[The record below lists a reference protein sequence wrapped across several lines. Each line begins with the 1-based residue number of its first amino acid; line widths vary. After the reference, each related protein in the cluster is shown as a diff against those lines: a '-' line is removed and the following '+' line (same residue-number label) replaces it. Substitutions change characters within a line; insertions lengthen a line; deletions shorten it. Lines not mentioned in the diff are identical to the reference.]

1 MFQTPIS
8 SIAIYFLIL
17 FFSKKLRN
25 MSLFKTRLFWSTN
38 SEDDEYFDHNSL
50 IVSKLNS
57 EHDYIITGSQ
67 SGVLRIFSPNSETN
81 EDGTLGGFHPNDVIV
96 EKIFDTPILQV
107 GTGRLLSGNQLIQ
120 LVLLHPR
127 VLSVYSLVFK
137 AGKTDHGNQTF
148 LQLLYEHKLRGSAYN
163 FAVGPFG
170 GSQQRDFICV
180 QSLDGVLSFFEQES
194 QVAYVA
200 LPDFLLPG
208 PLCYV
213 TRTDSFV
220 VVNCDWSVATYRYKI
235 LSEAADES
243 IDPIYAKPKIFCE
256 WEFNLG
262 ESVLDIKVINDIINK
277 EARIVVLG
285 EKNVFCI
292 TENGRLKFMNRL
304 GYSPIC
310 IDAYILDPGL
320 FTLVVAETGMLL
332 VYENTTLKWSAHMDF
347 LPVAISRCFLKLI
360 KGALVALSDEGRL
373 ECCYLGTEPSFFVA
387 PPLNIQEIDFA
398 KAEQELASL
407 EKVLTSSSNIDL
419 SQNNIEKELEVQVQI
434 NREIEVCT
442 LEHNIKNATNNYM
455 SQIKI
460 ELAPHVTFQEV
471 QVTIAVQRPLKA
483 VPTIHF
489 FSNLWDCK
497 TVFSYVFLDE
507 AQDIPSLEIEV
518 KICVINNFGVPRTIT
533 RFARLPASL
542 ILEPCEPEKENKFK
556 ITLATD
562 QRPVGLKNLFP
573 EYSEADSASPHNALG
588 FKGASGN
595 SGTVLLAKSTE
606 KFRLQSDS
614 LTILSVLVELLAC
627 RLRSSAIDCK
637 ISLASQLPTTEIF
650 NYANDHFATKQKVKD
665 LQSHLSQL
673 NAQFRL
679 IQKRLIAKYRAKNP
693 ISLKSLELLLN
704 DTYADILDVADK
716 LENEIENLS
725 KAQTNLSCSLHLV
738 RQLIHFLDV
747 DQEVVSLADSTFS
760 SKVYDLD
767 VQSWEDVMDAS
778 LCYLLRAVIPK
789 TEKDRLRAPH
799 TSFDEI
805 RDLSKFEKHLSQ
817 VLERV
822 PKHGHLKDSPEV
834 ALVEKECDAIEE
846 EASTSSIEKPIGSR
860 YGEFS
865 SRLLS
870 ARKSLIRR
878 HQINEHQEEDGN
890 LK

>member
-1 MFQTPIS
+1 
-8 SIAIYFLIL
+8 
-17 FFSKKLRN
+17 
-25 MSLFKTRLFWSTN
+25 MSLFKTRQFWSTN

-50 IVSKLNS
+50 IVNKLNS

-96 EKIFDTPILQV
+96 EKIFDNPILQV
-107 GTGRLLSGNQLIQ
+107 GTGRLVSGNQLIH
-120 LVLLHPR
+120 LVVLHPR
-127 VLSVYSLVFK
+127 LLTVYSLVFK
-137 AGKTDHGNQTF
+137 TGKTDHGNQSY
-148 LQLLYEHKLRGSAYN
+148 LQLLYEHKLRRSAHN
-163 FAVGPFG
+163 FAIGPFG

-180 QSLDGVLSFFEQES
+180 QSLDGMLSFFEQES
-194 QVAYVA
+194 HVAYVA

-213 TRTDSFV
+213 TKTDSFV
-220 VVNCDWSVATYRYKI
+220 IVNCDWNVATYRYKI

-243 IDPIYAKPKIFCE
+243 TDPIYAKPKIFSE

-262 ESVLDIKVINDIINK
+262 ESVLDIKVINDIISK
-277 EARIVVLG
+277 EAHIVMLG
-285 EKNVFCI
+285 EKNIFCL
-292 TENGRLKFMNRL
+292 TENGRLRFMNRL

-310 IDAYILDPGL
+310 MEAYILDPDL

-332 VYENTTLKWSAHMDF
+332 VYENTTLKWSARMDF
-347 LPVAISRCFLKLI
+347 LPVVISRCFLRLI
-360 KGALVALSDEGRL
+360 KGALVTLSDEGRL

-387 PPLNIQEIDFA
+387 PPLNIQEIDFV

-407 EKVLTSSSNIDL
+407 EKVLASSSSSDA

-434 NREIEVCT
+434 SREIEVCT
-442 LEHNIKNATNNYM
+442 FEHNIKNATNNYM
-455 SQIKI
+455 TQIKV

-471 QVTIAVQRPLKA
+471 QVSIAVQRPLKA
-483 VPTIHF
+483 MPSIHF
-489 FSNLWDCK
+489 FSDLWDCK
-497 TVFSYVFLDE
+497 TVCSHVFLDE
-507 AQDIPSLEIEV
+507 AQDVPSLEVEV
-518 KICVINNFGVPRTIT
+518 KISVINNFGVPRTVT
-533 RFARLPASL
+533 RFAALPASL

-556 ITLATD
+556 VTLATN
-562 QRPVGLKNLFP
+562 QRPVGLENLFP
-573 EYSEADSASPHNALG
+573 EYCGKDPSSSLNALG
-588 FKGASGN
+588 FKSASGN
-595 SGTVLLAKSTE
+595 SGTILLAKSTE

-614 LTILSVLVELLAC
+614 FTILSILVELLAS
-627 RLRSSAIDCK
+627 RLKLSAFDCK
-637 ISLASQLPTTEIF
+637 ISLTSQLPTTEIF
-650 NYANDHFATKQKVKD
+650 NYANDHFSTKQKVKD

-673 NAQFRL
+673 SAQFRL

-704 DTYADILDVADK
+704 DTYSDILDVTDK

-747 DQEVVSLADSTFS
+747 DMEIFSLADSTFS

-805 RDLSKFEKHLSQ
+805 KDLSKFEKHLLQ

-822 PKHGHLKDSPEV
+822 PKHGHLKDSSEF
-834 ALVEKECDAIEE
+834 ALVEKESNIIEE
-846 EASTSSIEKPIGSR
+846 EPSTSSIEKPIGSQ

-878 HQINEHQEEDGN
+878 HQFNENQEKDDN
-890 LK
+890 LKQ